1 VPTAGLIILTLKIAV
16 IAVTVLLAV
25 SLLALWRGRYRLHG
39 RINKVFF
46 GLTLTALLG
55 LEVVARLAAPD
66 LFTEH
71 FERHNARGALGTH
84 LAFSMPAAL
93 LLFAMLFT
101 GLRRQRRLH
110 IGLGM
115 LFLVLWTGTFI
126 TGVFFL
132 PHHAP

>member
-1 VPTAGLIILTLKIAV
+1 MPTAGLVILTLKIAV
-16 IAVTVLLAV
+16 VAVTVLLAA

-39 RINKVFF
+39 LINKVFF
-46 GLTLTALLG
+46 GLTLAALLG
-55 LEVVARLAAPD
+55 LEVIARLLTPE

-71 FERHNARGALGTH
+71 FQRHNAREALAIH

-101 GLRRQRRLH
+101 GVRRQRRLH
-110 IGLGM
+110 IALGM
-115 LFLVLWTGTFI
+115 VFLVLWMGTFV

-132 PHHAP
+132 PHDAP